1 MSTPINQI
9 TENVTDD
16 EMLQDDNNHIVSEI
30 LQEMHT
36 NNNNNNNNNNQK
48 QYEEENVMQYNQEP
62 SFVDNQQQMYQQ
74 SQQHQLQRQ
83 FDPLVNMPA
92 HDSMHQQQQYNQV
105 QDIHMDYPVIK
116 EKSLKEKIIDKLK
129 DPAIVLFCTFILNNL
144 FTNMLLVKYL
154 PQRFTNMASKVTLMA
169 GDIVKSILVALLFFA
184 FKTIL

>member
-9 TENVTDD
+9 TENNNDD

-36 NNNNNNNNNNQK
+36 NNHEK
-48 QYEEENVMQYNQEP
+48 QYEEETVGQFNQEP
-62 SFVDNQQQMYQQ
+62 SFVDNPHQMYQQ

-92 HDSMHQQQQYNQV
+92 QDSMHQHQYQQQQQYDQI
-105 QDIHMDYPVIK
+105 QDIQLDNNTK

-144 FTNMLLVKYL
+144 FTNSLLQKYL
-154 PQRFTNMASKVTLMA
+154 PQRFTNMASKINILA

>member
-9 TENVTDD
+9 TENNTND

-36 NNNNNNNNNNQK
+36 NNNNNQK
-48 QYEEENVMQYNQEP
+48 QYEEENDTEYVQEP

-83 FDPLVNMPA
+83 FDPLVNMPVQ
-92 HDSMHQQQQYNQV
+92 DSMHQHQQQQQYNQV
-105 QDIHMDYPVIK
+105 QDIQMDYSNRYR

-129 DPAIVLFCTFILNNL
+129 DPGIVLFCTFILNNL
-144 FTNMLLVKYL
+144 FTNMLLLKYL
-154 PQRFTNMASKVTLMA
+154 PQRFTNMASKVNIMA
-169 GDIVKSILVALLFFA
+169 GDIVKAILVALLFFA